1 MTRRTLVLLVVALLG
16 MFGAHRAQLGTDEYR
31 WMEAESHRQIFVPS
45 PEATK
50 VASLGFEL
58 VVADLLW
65 TRAVLLF
72 VDFLDSE
79 SEQGVVWTRTVLQT
93 VTHLDPLW
101 RTPFFYGGSMLRLLD
116 DLDGSDEVFNAGA
129 QSFPQDAYFPFSL
142 AMNAYLFR
150 EDLDLAT
157 AYLTKAAGLPNAPKW
172 YRNAAA
178 EFIHRGGQRKAA
190 VTYLNEQI
198 ERANSDKE
206 RQLLT
211 TKRDDLLYS
220 QLIEMVAERQE
231 KWESHFGRP
240 VLDPKVLA
248 PLPKDPKGGEWIVGG
263 DGRVRSS
270 NVEPKARLRDLN
282 EERSILVNP

>member
-1 MTRRTLVLLVVALLG
+1 
-16 MFGAHRAQLGTDEYR
+16 
-31 WMEAESHRQIFVPS
+31 MEAESHRQIFVPS

-50 VASLGFEL
+50 VASLGFDL

-72 VDFLDSE
+72 VDFLDTE
-79 SEQGVVWTRTVLQT
+79 SEDGVVWTRTVLKT
-93 VTHLDPLW
+93 VVELDPLW

-116 DLDGSDEVFNAGA
+116 DLDGSDEVFIAGA
-129 QSFPQDAYFPFSL
+129 ESFPQDAYFPFSL
-142 AMNAYLFR
+142 AMNAYMFR
-150 EDLDLAT
+150 DDLDQAT
-157 AYLTKAAGLPNAPKW
+157 AHLTKAASLPNAPKW

-206 RQLLT
+206 RQLLI
-211 TKRDDLLYS
+211 TKRNDLLYA
-220 QLIEMVAERQE
+220 QLIEVVADRQD
-231 KWESHFGRP
+231 KWEAHVGRP
-240 VLDPKVLA
+240 LVDPMVLA

-270 NVEPKARLRDLN
+270 NVEPKVRLRARN